1 MSGSSDGRIHHAFTV
16 TELVA
21 VLAVIAVVL
30 AIAFPAARRVTS
42 AARTAACLT
51 NHRQLAASL
60 AAYATANAGRLPCPR
75 TDGSEG
81 DGSIRA
87 RVEGQDV
94 RPSDLGWSHWWVR
107 AYSADGHAGLVA
119 VDGRPSETIAAITSS
134 VLFPYVGDAKAY
146 VSPDEPARAPA
157 RVRSYSINSLLGTTR
172 PNENI
177 NYDRTFSA
185 ALEDG
190 LRDIGQYNTT
200 SLSMIRDPA
209 KMLCTIVE
217 DDPTNYNTHGWVIQ
231 ADRPVWTD
239 CPAPWRPDAITMSF
253 ADGGTGTYAL
263 ARPGLA
269 SAWAERGHNYE
280 QGIDLSAGHAI
291 DWKFFRERLNPGI
304 LPPVTASPPESTT
317 PPASPSR

>member
-1 MSGSSDGRIHHAFTV
+1 MRRAALPTRARPRAFTV

-30 AIAFPAARRVTS
+30 AIAFPAAQRVMSS
-42 AARTAACLT
+42 ARSASCLA
-51 NHRQLAASL
+51 NHRQLSMALSD
-60 AAYATANAGRLPCPR
+60 YATANAGKLPCPR
-75 TDGSEG
+75 TDGSDG

-87 RVEGQDV
+87 RVEGQDL
-94 RPSDLGWSHWWVR
+94 RPSQLGWSHWWVR
-107 AYSADGHAGLVA
+107 AYSSDGHVGLIT
-119 VDGRPSETIAAITSS
+119 VDGRPSETIAAITAS
-134 VLFPYVGDAKAY
+134 VFFPYVGDAKAY
-146 VSPDEPARAPA
+146 LSPDEPARATP

-172 PNENI
+172 PNENV

-200 SLSMIRDPA
+200 SLSMVRDPA
-209 KMLCTIVE
+209 KMLCTVVE
-217 DDPTNYNTHGWVIQ
+217 DDPTGYNTHGWVIQ
-231 ADRPVWTD
+231 ADRSVWTD

-253 ADGGTGTYAL
+253 VDGATGSYAL

-269 SAWAERGHNYE
+269 SAWSELGHNYE
-280 QGIDLSAGHAI
+280 QGADPSAGFAI

-304 LPPVTASPPESTT
+304 LPSVPEM
-317 PPASPSR
+317 